1 MYAETGQIAVINM
14 KGQSSFELFT
24 TVAIMMAFLVP
35 AVLLFFAISSQN
47 LEETSKLQSDVVLRK
62 IAHSIN
68 NVYLGGE
75 NTTKSILVNLPSNA
89 KSLNITNEE
98 VLIVLEISGKEFQSS
113 YPLILPKNK
122 MIGELNTN
130 KKGLFWIKI
139 EHKVNQ
145 IIVSD

>member
-1 MYAETGQIAVINM
+1 M